1 MSKQV
6 NSSRLTNRLRKLGT
20 VIELRAAKMCFKSKI
35 IEEKWHK
42 TSMVKVSRMVRIRK
56 DLIQE
61 RALVL
66 EIVEIWVA
74 LDSHSHQRPEK
85 KDT

>member
-1 MSKQV
+1 M
-6 NSSRLTNRLRKLGT
+6 NSSRLMNRLRKLGT
-20 VIELRAAKMCFKSKI
+20 VKELRAVKMCFKSKI
-35 IEEKWHK
+35 NEEKWHK
-42 TSMVKVSRMVRIRK
+42 ISMVKESKMVHKRK
-56 DLIQE
+56 DLMQE

-85 KDT
+85 NDT